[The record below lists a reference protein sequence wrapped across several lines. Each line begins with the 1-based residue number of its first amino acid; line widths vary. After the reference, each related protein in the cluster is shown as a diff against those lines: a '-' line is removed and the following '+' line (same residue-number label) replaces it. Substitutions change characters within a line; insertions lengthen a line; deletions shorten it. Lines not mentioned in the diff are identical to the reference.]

1 MPSDSVITA
10 NGAAPDWRRELS
22 SAFGDMGTLVPY
34 LVAYLIV
41 VGMDGAIVFLSF
53 GAALLVTGLFYR
65 LPIPVQP
72 MKAIGAA
79 AAAHATQQLVVTPA
93 AIALSALITGLFW
106 LLAAY
111 SGFAQRAGN
120 AVPKDVTKGVV
131 LGVGVSLVLEALRL
145 MQDDWLAGVPMLI
158 ALLVLNAR
166 SRISPFLVILAA
178 GILLG
183 AWRQPDVV
191 ASLGATPVGFTLP
204 AWSPPV
210 LAQPDVWLVALLLA
224 VPQIPLTFGNA
235 LIGVVEETRRVFPQ
249 ATIAESQVA
258 RSTGWMN
265 LWAGVIGAP
274 PMCHGAGGLA
284 GYLASGARTG
294 VPVAFIGVLFL
305 LLACF
310 FPGWIVGLLRL
321 VPDAAMGAM
330 LFVVGLYMVIGTAGS
345 NRDKSSRA
353 VLLATAA
360 VTIWNIGAGL
370 VAGLVLHQA
379 LKRRWIVL

>member
-1 MPSDSVITA
+1 MSSDSAITA
-10 NGAAPDWRRELS
+10 TTAAPDWRRELS

-53 GAALLVTGLFYR
+53 GAALLVTGLVYR

-93 AIALSALITGLFW
+93 AVALSALITGLFW

-111 SGFAQRAGN
+111 SGLAQRAGN
-120 AVPKDVTKGVV
+120 AVPKDVTKGIV

-145 MQDDWLAGVPMLI
+145 LQGDWLAGVPMLI
-158 ALLVLNAR
+158 ALLALNAR
-166 SRISPFLVILAA
+166 SRVSPFLLILAA

-183 AWRQPDVV
+183 AWRNPALV
-191 ASLGATPVGFTLP
+191 ASLGATPIGFALP

-210 LAQPDVWLVALLLA
+210 LVQPDVWLVALLIA

-235 LIGVVEETRRVFPQ
+235 MVGLVEETRRVFPR
-249 ATIAESQVA
+249 AAVAETRVA

-265 LWAGVIGAP
+265 LWAGVVGAP

-294 VPVAFIGVLFL
+294 VPVAFLGVLFL

-310 FPGWIVGLLRL
+310 FPGWIVGLLQL

-345 NRDKSSRA
+345 NRDKSARA

-370 VAGLVLHQA
+370 VAGILLHQA